1 MFVLMAQRTYSSYYW
16 KLVQRVGLS
25 SEGIEL
31 SDIQVNQCKIPNDLT
46 LVDFFIAAKAWV
58 SNLLSLG
65 V

>member
-16 KLVQRVGLS
+16 TLVQPVGLS